1 VLTPNRPRLRALT
14 LLAAVLSLVL
24 IAACGDDDTSGSG
37 VDSGD
42 AAPFDVSVEN
52 AGGSVAFDAPQRA
65 AAGLTAITLANES
78 KKPEDLQLIK
88 VEGKRSEQ
96 EVVAAYNQVGRGG
109 APIPAW
115 FLAGGGVPTTG
126 SGDSATVEQVLEP
139 GTYYGFTSG
148 TQGHMSFQVTG
159 QASDAELPEADATVS
174 AFEYG
179 FKAEGL
185 KSGENRIRFENMG
198 AQPHH
203 MLAFPIIGNAS
214 VEDVKQFVK
223 TEKGKPPVDFEQE
236 VSTAV
241 LEGQTSQ
248 LVDVKL
254 GKPGRY
260 ALLCFI
266 SDRQGG
272 PPHALKGMVT
282 EVDVE

>member
-1 VLTPNRPRLRALT
+1 MLTQNRLRLRALT
-14 LLAAVLSLVL
+14 LLAAVLSLAL
-24 IAACGDDDTSGSG
+24 LAACGDDDDSGSG
-37 VDSGD
+37 GGSGD
-42 AAPFDVSVEN
+42 AAAFEVSAKN
-52 AGGSVAFDAPQRA
+52 AGGSVAFDAPKTA
-65 AAGLTAITLANES
+65 EAGLTAITLANDT

-88 VEGKRSEQ
+88 VEGDHSEQ

-109 APIPAW
+109 APIPDW
-115 FLAGGGVPTTG
+115 FLAGGGVPTIPA
-126 SGDSATVEQVLEP
+126 GDSATVEQVLEP

-148 TQGHMSFQVTG
+148 TQGHMSFDVTG
-159 QASDAELPEADATVS
+159 EASDAEVPDADATVS

-185 KSGENRIRFENMG
+185 KSGENQIRFENIG

-203 MLAFPIIGNAS
+203 MLAFPIIGNAT
-214 VEDVKQFVK
+214 VEDVKKFVK

-241 LEGQTSQ
+241 LEGQDTQ
-248 LVDVKL
+248 LVDL
-254 GKPGRY
+254 EFGKPGRY

-272 PPHALKGMVT
+272 PPHAVKGMVA
-282 EVDVE
+282 EVEVE